1 MPNLL
6 DLNWRVLVLVSNSA
20 NVDQLIGSTFDD
32 ANVSF
37 NANRRLIEM
46 LEI

>member
-6 DLNWRVLVLVSNSA
+6 DLNSKVFILVSA

-32 ANVSF
+32 ANVSL
-37 NANRRLIEM
+37 NANRRLVEM